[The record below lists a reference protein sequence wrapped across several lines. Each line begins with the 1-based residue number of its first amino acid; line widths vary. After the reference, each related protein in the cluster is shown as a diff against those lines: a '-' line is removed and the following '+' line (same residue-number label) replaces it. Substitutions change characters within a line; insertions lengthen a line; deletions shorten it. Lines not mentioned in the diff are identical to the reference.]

1 MLDKEKWEYSK
12 EEAKDLAQD
21 YLDREET
28 RANCIKYFISHF
40 KISNATANRWYNKIY
55 DELVIPDI
63 SNALDIKSYKDT
75 VETEIEKGMRK
86 LSEYTFAEKIEILSK
101 VTKLKKELRKLWE
114 ILMRITKSLTGLATL
129 ILILSNEGY
138 VSGANTYT
146 S

>member
-28 RANCIKYFISHF
+28 RANCIKYFESHF
-40 KISNATANRWYNKIY
+40 KISTATANRWYNRIY

-63 SNALDIKSYKDT
+63 SSALDIKSYKDT
-75 VETEIEKGMRK
+75 VESEIEKGMRK

-101 VTKLKKELRKLWE
+101 VTKLKKELRKL
-114 ILMRITKSLTGLATL
+114 
-129 ILILSNEGY
+129 
-138 VSGANTYT
+138 
-146 S
+146 

>member
-21 YLDREET
+21 YLDKKET
-28 RANCIKYFISHF
+28 RASCIKYFISHF

-75 VETEIEKGMRK
+75 VQNEIEEGMK
-86 LSEYTFAEKIEILSK
+86 NLSEYTFSEKIEILSK
-101 VTKLKKELRKLWE
+101 VTKLKKELKKL
-114 ILMRITKSLTGLATL
+114 
-129 ILILSNEGY
+129 
-138 VSGANTYT
+138 
-146 S
+146 